1 MNLGVYISTLNED
14 VLIESVLRP
23 VLEVFP
29 QVEVLDLGSRDR
41 TVEIVSKFDVPLHR
55 IRLTSPRNKEDRNI
69 KGAQWTRI
77 KNEYAAKHDWVFF
90 IDGDEVYDVEN
101 LNKMK
106 ARFLDREHSRYRV
119 GWKYVREVNGRKQVS
134 DEVFISGA
142 KLYDASM
149 SHFQRAWPREKLH
162 PLEGGLGP
170 KNYEPR
176 RFCDVWCWHGV
187 LLQRSSV
194 REQEARR
201 KKREVRI
208 KQYDTELKWRV
219 VDKWPWRT

>member
-1 MNLGVYISTLNED
+1 MNLGVYISTLDED
-14 VLIESVLRP
+14 VLIESVLRS
-23 VLEVFP
+23 VIEVFP
-29 QVEVLDLGSRDR
+29 QVEVLDLGSIDS
-41 TVEIVSKFDVPLHR
+41 TVKIVSKFDVPLHH
-55 IRLTSPRNKEDRNI
+55 IKLTAPRNKKDRNI

-90 IDGDEVYDVEN
+90 IDGDEVYDIEN

-142 KLYDASM
+142 KLYDASL
-149 SHFQRAWPREKLH
+149 SHFTRAWPREKLH
-162 PLEGGLGP
+162 PLKEGLGP

-187 LLQRSSV
+187 LLQRSSI
-194 REQEARR
+194 REERARR
-201 KKREVRI
+201 KKREVRAN
-208 KQYDTELKWRV
+208 QYNTELEWRNI
-219 VDKWPWRT
+219 DTWPWRS